1 MNKNY
6 VMENFEEYNYDEN
19 IIQNLQYTNSLLNQ
33 RNISLEKELEKIK
46 NKYNLCKQDLNN
58 INKHISI
65 CKNNQDKIIKDLK
78 ERNDYLEQLN
88 TNTKENNKLNS
99 FIKKMKILFN
109 NNNIEGED
117 IKDEDYLDI
126 IGNNIIKMNEEF
138 LLCRNEL
145 NKKIH
150 EYNLLKQEIQNMK
163 LNINSNIPKNYNT
176 RVKTPIGHNKSKLNN
191 LNKNIISFPTV
202 DINNS
207 PKSFR
212 NNNNKIPI
220 PKTPQLNPQMYKDMI
235 NNENISLRRK
245 NNNKINIDKKLI
257 NSHSL
262 KALNKYKNLKES
274 NNIYQRNNI
283 IENNNSNDPI
293 QNLMNKVKQLE
304 KAFDKNNFKEI

>member
-88 TNTKENNKLNS
+88 TNTKENNKLNL

-202 DINNS
+202 DNNNS

-293 QNLMNKVKQLE
+293 QSLMNKVKQLE

>member
-245 NNNKINIDKKLI
+245 NNNIINIDKKLI

>member
-65 CKNNQDKIIKDLK
+65 CKNNQDKIIKDLR

-163 LNINSNIPKNYNT
+163 LNINSNIPKNYNA

-245 NNNKINIDKKLI
+245 NNNKIIFIK
-257 NSHSL
+257 S
-262 KALNKYKNLKES
+262 
-274 NNIYQRNNI
+274 
-283 IENNNSNDPI
+283 
-293 QNLMNKVKQLE
+293 
-304 KAFDKNNFKEI
+304 FF

>member
-88 TNTKENNKLNS
+88 PNSKENNKLNS

-191 LNKNIISFPTV
+191 FNKNIISFPTV

-293 QNLMNKVKQLE
+293 QSLMNKVKQLE

>member
-88 TNTKENNKLNS
+88 TNTKENNKLNL

-262 KALNKYKNLKES
+262 KTLNKYKNLKES

>member
-65 CKNNQDKIIKDLK
+65 CKNNQDKIIKDIR

-88 TNTKENNKLNS
+88 PNSKENNKLNS

-262 KALNKYKNLKES
+262 KTLNKYKNLKES

-293 QNLMNKVKQLE
+293 QSLMNKVKQLE

>member
-46 NKYNLCKQDLNN
+46 NKYNLCKQDINN

-88 TNTKENNKLNS
+88 PNSKENNKLNS

-293 QNLMNKVKQLE
+293 QSLMNKVKQLE

>member
-19 IIQNLQYTNSLLNQ
+19 IIQNLQNTNSRLNQ
-33 RNISLEKELEKIK
+33 RNLSLEKELEKIK

-88 TNTKENNKLNS
+88 TNSKENNKLNS

-283 IENNNSNDPI
+283 IENNNLNDPI
-293 QNLMNKVKQLE
+293 QSLMNKVKQLE

>member
-88 TNTKENNKLNS
+88 TNTKENNKLNL

>member
-65 CKNNQDKIIKDLK
+65 CKNNQYKIIKDLK

-88 TNTKENNKLNS
+88 TNSKLNNKLNS

-117 IKDEDYLDI
+117 IKNEDYLDI

>member
-88 TNTKENNKLNS
+88 TNTKENNKLNL

-262 KALNKYKNLKES
+262 KTLNKYKNLKES

-283 IENNNSNDPI
+283 IENNNLNDPI
-293 QNLMNKVKQLE
+293 QSLMNKVKQLE

>member
-78 ERNDYLEQLN
+78 ERNDCLEQLN

-293 QNLMNKVKQLE
+293 QSLMNKVKQLE

>member
-65 CKNNQDKIIKDLK
+65 CKNNQYKIIKDLK

-88 TNTKENNKLNS
+88 TNSKLNNKLNS

>member
-88 TNTKENNKLNS
+88 TNSKENNKLNS

-176 RVKTPIGHNKSKLNN
+176 RIKTPIGHNKSKLNN

-262 KALNKYKNLKES
+262 KTLNKYKNLKES

-293 QNLMNKVKQLE
+293 QSLMNKVKQLE

>member
-293 QNLMNKVKQLE
+293 QSLMNKVKQLE

>member
-202 DINNS
+202 DNNNS

-293 QNLMNKVKQLE
+293 QSLMNKVKQLE

>member
-88 TNTKENNKLNS
+88 TNSKENNKLNS

-191 LNKNIISFPTV
+191 FNKNIISFPTV

-262 KALNKYKNLKES
+262 KTLNKYKNLKES

-293 QNLMNKVKQLE
+293 QSLMNKVKQLE

>member
-88 TNTKENNKLNS
+88 TNSKENNKLNS

-202 DINNS
+202 DNNNS

>member
-88 TNTKENNKLNS
+88 PNSKENNKLNS

-283 IENNNSNDPI
+283 IENNNLNDPI
-293 QNLMNKVKQLE
+293 QSLMNKVKQLE

>member
-88 TNTKENNKLNS
+88 TNSKENNKLNS

-262 KALNKYKNLKES
+262 KTLNKYKNLKES

>member
-1 MNKNY
+1 
-6 VMENFEEYNYDEN
+6 
-19 IIQNLQYTNSLLNQ
+19 
-33 RNISLEKELEKIK
+33 
-46 NKYNLCKQDLNN
+46 
-58 INKHISI
+58 
-65 CKNNQDKIIKDLK
+65 
-78 ERNDYLEQLN
+78 
-88 TNTKENNKLNS
+88 
-99 FIKKMKILFN
+99 MKILFN

-262 KALNKYKNLKES
+262 KTLNKYKNLKES

>member
-191 LNKNIISFPTV
+191 FNKNIISFPTV

>member
-88 TNTKENNKLNS
+88 PNSKENNKLNS

>member
-46 NKYNLCKQDLNN
+46 NKYNLCKQGLNN

-65 CKNNQDKIIKDLK
+65 CKNNQDKIIKDLR

-88 TNTKENNKLNS
+88 TNTKENNKLNL

-262 KALNKYKNLKES
+262 KTLNKYKNLKES

-293 QNLMNKVKQLE
+293 QSLMNKVKQLE

>member
-58 INKHISI
+58 INKPISI
-65 CKNNQDKIIKDLK
+65 CKNNQDKTIKDLK

-88 TNTKENNKLNS
+88 TNSKENNKLNS

-191 LNKNIISFPTV
+191 FNKNIISFPTV

>member
-65 CKNNQDKIIKDLK
+65 CKNNQDKIIKDLR

-88 TNTKENNKLNS
+88 TNSKENNKLNS

-262 KALNKYKNLKES
+262 KTLNKYKNLKES

-304 KAFDKNNFKEI
+304 NDKNNFKEI

>member
-88 TNTKENNKLNS
+88 PNSKENNKLNS

-191 LNKNIISFPTV
+191 FNKNIISFPTV
-202 DINNS
+202 DNNNS

>member
-65 CKNNQDKIIKDLK
+65 CKNNQDKIIKDLR

-88 TNTKENNKLNS
+88 TNSKENNKLNS

-126 IGNNIIKMNEEF
+126 IGNNIIKMNE
-138 LLCRNEL
+138 
-145 NKKIH
+145 
-150 EYNLLKQEIQNMK
+150 
-163 LNINSNIPKNYNT
+163 
-176 RVKTPIGHNKSKLNN
+176 
-191 LNKNIISFPTV
+191 
-202 DINNS
+202 
-207 PKSFR
+207 
-212 NNNNKIPI
+212 
-220 PKTPQLNPQMYKDMI
+220 
-235 NNENISLRRK
+235 
-245 NNNKINIDKKLI
+245 
-257 NSHSL
+257 
-262 KALNKYKNLKES
+262 
-274 NNIYQRNNI
+274 
-283 IENNNSNDPI
+283 
-293 QNLMNKVKQLE
+293 
-304 KAFDKNNFKEI
+304 

>member
-88 TNTKENNKLNS
+88 TNTKENNKLNL

-202 DINNS
+202 DNNNS

-245 NNNKINIDKKLI
+245 NNNIINIDKKLI

-293 QNLMNKVKQLE
+293 QSLMNKVKQLE

>member
-262 KALNKYKNLKES
+262 KTLNKYKNLKES

-293 QNLMNKVKQLE
+293 QSLMNKVKQLE

>member
-6 VMENFEEYNYDEN
+6 VMENFGEYNYDEN

-88 TNTKENNKLNS
+88 PNSKENNKLNS

-293 QNLMNKVKQLE
+293 QSLMNKVKQLE

>member
-88 TNTKENNKLNS
+88 TNSKENNKLNS

-202 DINNS
+202 DNNNS

-262 KALNKYKNLKES
+262 KTLNKYKNLKES

>member
-6 VMENFEEYNYDEN
+6 IMENFEEYNYDEN

-88 TNTKENNKLNS
+88 TNSKENNKLNS

>member
-88 TNTKENNKLNS
+88 TNTKENNKLNL

-202 DINNS
+202 DNNNS

>member
-88 TNTKENNKLNS
+88 PNSKENNKLNS

-293 QNLMNKVKQLE
+293 QSLMNKVKQLE

>member
-1 MNKNY
+1 
-6 VMENFEEYNYDEN
+6 MENFEEYNYDEN

-65 CKNNQDKIIKDLK
+65 CKNNQDKIIKDLR

-88 TNTKENNKLNS
+88 TNTKENNKLNL

-176 RVKTPIGHNKSKLNN
+176 RIKTPIGHNKSKLNN
-191 LNKNIISFPTV
+191 INKNIISFPTV
-202 DINNS
+202 DNNNS

-293 QNLMNKVKQLE
+293 QSLMNKVKQLE

>member
-202 DINNS
+202 DNNNS

>member
-88 TNTKENNKLNS
+88 TNSKENNKLNS

>member
-88 TNTKENNKLNS
+88 PNSKENNKLNL

>member
-88 TNTKENNKLNS
+88 PNSKENNKLNL

-293 QNLMNKVKQLE
+293 QSLMNKVKQLE